1 MNVIYVSSF
10 GLKYYTMIMVRITKN
25 RVLNEQFWE
34 KASTLNE
41 TDYAG
46 QKDAYNAIYWLNNGN
61 IYLILIIL
69 YLLFLL
75 INYVFKRS
83 ILLGLDG
90 SHQHGRGSV
99 RRRQLVQLHTHMFPH
114 AGQSTTR
121 TYSNLAWKYDF
132 CKHFCVLFHPQQT

>member
-1 MNVIYVSSF
+1 MATKKGLIWQEIKQLYNNGAKDYLRSWNNIFNSLMNVIYVSSF

-61 IYLILIIL
+61 SFSLLNICILN
-69 YLLFLL
+69 FVVLL
-75 INYVFKRS
+75 IM
-83 ILLGLDG
+83 LLKIDSFG
-90 SHQHGRGSV
+90 SRWI
-99 RRRQLVQLHTHMFPH
+99 P
-114 AGQSTTR
+114 
-121 TYSNLAWKYDF
+121 
-132 CKHFCVLFHPQQT
+132 